1 MEILTKEKFEE
12 FSNEIKTEI
21 FELKKSITNLNEK
34 KILKNKELKQYLG
47 CSYSTIEKLRQN
59 NILPYR
65 KILGNYYY
73 SLDDVNKVFLTMK

>member
-1 MEILTKEKFEE
+1 MEILTKEIFEE

-21 FELKKSITNLNEK
+21 FELKKSITNSTEK
-34 KILKNKELKQYLG
+34 KILKNKELKQYIG

-73 SLDDVNKVFLTMK
+73 SLDDVNKVFLTME

>member
-1 MEILTKEKFEE
+1 MEILTKEIFEE

-21 FELKKSITNLNEK
+21 FELKKSITNSTEK
-34 KILKNKELKQYLG
+34 KILKNKELKQYIG

-73 SLDDVNKVFLTMK
+73 SLDDVNKVFLMME